1 MSPIEYLRALRLQMI
16 QDLKVLRDGRALTF
30 ELVNGDRRD
39 TTAETI
45 DENLRHITEIEQLL
59 SEAGECFE

>member
-1 MSPIEYLRALRLQMI
+1 MI